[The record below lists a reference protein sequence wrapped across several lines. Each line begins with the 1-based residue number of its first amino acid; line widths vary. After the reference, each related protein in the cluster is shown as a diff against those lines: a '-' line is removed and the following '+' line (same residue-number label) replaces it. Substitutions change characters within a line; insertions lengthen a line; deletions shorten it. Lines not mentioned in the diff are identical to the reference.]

1 MKIEVVFRTAGQ
13 ADAVVGE
20 AEGETFAEMQAEL
33 PALLRVLATEIEG
46 RDHAGEVPDAA
57 AHG

>member
-20 AEGETFAEMQAEL
+20 AEGTAFAEMQAEL
-33 PALLRVLATEIEG
+33 PALLRTLATEIEH
-46 RDHAGEVPDAA
+46 RDHAEEVPDAA

>member
-33 PALLRVLATEIEG
+33 PALLRALAAEVEG
-46 RDHAGEVPDAA
+46 RDVAVEVPDAA

>member
-1 MKIEVVFRTAGQ
+1 MKVEVVFRTAGQ

-20 AEGETFAEMQAEL
+20 AEGETFTEMQAEL
-33 PALLRVLATEIEG
+33 PALLRALAAEVEG
-46 RDHAGEVPDAA
+46 RDVAGEVPDAA